1 MRLHSCT
8 LHLCNASPKA
18 KMDRKPTS
26 KRTRYP
32 GITADAR
39 SLGVHRTTLYKMLRG
54 TPGFAGLK
62 TLRRRYEA
70 LKTRQAK
77 EGV

>member
-1 MRLHSCT
+1 
-8 LHLCNASPKA
+8 
-18 KMDRKPTS
+18 MDRKPTS

-39 SLGVHRTTLYKMLRG
+39 ELGVHRTTLYKMLRG
-54 TPGFAGLK
+54 VPGFAGLH

-70 LKTRQAK
+70 LKTRQTK
-77 EGV
+77 EAV